1 MMRNLLSPAA
11 CCRTLAVLA
20 CLATGASSAR
30 AQCLLGPGEIVM
42 NGRLVRGVD
51 GRSLLDLVRRD
62 PRVGRLEPVASLTG
76 VEPTVFI
83 DGMPAVG
90 GVSMLTQLGV
100 EDADSLTI
108 LDGFAA
114 AVRFGPRAGR
124 GAIVVTTKR
133 PLTAT
138 QLREAQL
145 ACLKAEER

>member
-1 MMRNLLSPAA
+1 MKRNLLSTAG
-11 CCRTLAVLA
+11 CRTLAVLA
-20 CLATGASSAR
+20 CLVAGATTAR
-30 AQCLLGPGEIVM
+30 AQCPLGPGEIVM

-51 GRSLLDLVRRD
+51 GRNLLELVRRD
-62 PRVGRLEPVASLTG
+62 SRVGRLEPVASLTG

-90 GVSMLTQLGV
+90 GVAMLTQLGV
-100 EDADSLTI
+100 EDVDSLSI
-108 LDGFAA
+108 LDGFTA

-138 QLREAQL
+138 QLRESQL
-145 ACLKAEER
+145 ACLKEGQR